1 MVKTKTVAIV
11 TGHGGHLGTGH
22 IQRAVSIAWYLNS
35 MPGVKSFILAPEPS
49 GLFNEEILQLF
60 VSPEIFSPDIIIR
73 DMRDSTVEE
82 IHDLQRISKV
92 LALDDIGEGRNVADW
107 CVDLLPN
114 PVLGSGNDFDFQQR
128 HFIFGYNFISSI
140 SEQQDINTGRTI
152 DVMLYCG
159 NDPDREYLEK
169 LLGLLPGNITC
180 AVAAGEKSYIV
191 KGGKRQVL
199 RNSSYGDLLFSSKVV
214 VTHFGLLVY
223 EALLSGAGVI
233 TINPSE
239 YHSEL
244 AQYIAEKSDVKNL
257 GTRDSF
263 SEKLFRETLDTMLN
277 ADTIARVNPEEMYRQ
292 VIQNL
297 ERFSNFVLNLIE

>member
-1 MVKTKTVAIV
+1 
-11 TGHGGHLGTGH
+11 
-22 IQRAVSIAWYLNS
+22 
-35 MPGVKSFILAPEPS
+35 
-49 GLFNEEILQLF
+49 
-60 VSPEIFSPDIIIR
+60 
-73 DMRDSTVEE
+73 
-82 IHDLQRISKV
+82 
-92 LALDDIGEGRNVADW
+92 GEGRNVADW

-257 GTRDSF
+257 GTSDSF

-292 VIQNL
+292 VVQNL
-297 ERFSNFVLNLIE
+297 ERFSNYMLNLIE